1 MGLRHQTF
9 SVFYVT
15 SEHFLPVGDR
25 FNLPAR
31 RPGPER
37 RRAPDQAWI
46 ARDRPGISRNSGCE
60 TAAVPGAW
68 AFDRII
74 HARAAGRY
82 FIFLLEVMQV
92 SVLLPELPFARITN
106 LLCFIFL
113 LMSFLLLIRNSL
125 AAQVRMFALQSSVL
139 SALAAVVA
147 YFSGNRELFGVA
159 VVFAL
164 IKVVVIP
171 NVLNRAVTKI
181 GLQRAVAPYLGTSI
195 TLAICAGLVIL
206 AFYVMAP
213 VTASNPL
220 PTADGI
226 PLAFAG
232 VLIGLFTTVNRRRA
246 LTQILGF
253 LMLENGIFMTAL
265 LATYGVPLIVE
276 MGVFLDVLVA
286 VLIMEVF
293 VYQIR
298 ENFESIDVKQL
309 GSLKG

>member
-1 MGLRHQTF
+1 ML
-9 SVFYVT
+9 
-15 SEHFLPVGDR
+15 
-25 FNLPAR
+25 
-31 RPGPER
+31 
-37 RRAPDQAWI
+37 
-46 ARDRPGISRNSGCE
+46 
-60 TAAVPGAW
+60 
-68 AFDRII
+68 
-74 HARAAGRY
+74 
-82 FIFLLEVMQV
+82 V

-181 GLQRAVAPYLGTSI
+181 GLQPAVAPYLGTSI

-213 VTASNPL
+213 VTASNRL

-253 LMLENGIFMTAL
+253 LKLENGIFMIAL